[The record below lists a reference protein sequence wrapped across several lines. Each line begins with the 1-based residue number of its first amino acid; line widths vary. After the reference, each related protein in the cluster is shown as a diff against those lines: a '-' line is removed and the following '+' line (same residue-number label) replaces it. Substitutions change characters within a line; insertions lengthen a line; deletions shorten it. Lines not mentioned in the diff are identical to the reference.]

1 VSIELLR
8 FGEERLSVHGA
19 AFVDVVV
26 NAARLTVNGMTT
38 QSNGLTTN
46 SGQELIKTV
55 TGTTARCHGTV
66 KSRHGSAFASP
77 NVPNVRRPFIIGI
90 AGGSSSGKTTVTE
103 RLAALTGNEH
113 LSLIELDSYYLDL
126 GDAPIAQRES
136 VNYDHPDAF
145 DWALLNDHLAA
156 LANGASVPVP
166 IYDYAQHNR
175 SDRVRIVSPARIIVV
190 DGILVLW
197 DRTLRERFDLKIFVD
212 TAADIRLIRR
222 LRRDVAE
229 RGRTPEFVIEQYLS
243 TVRPAHER
251 FIEPS
256 KRHADVIIPEG
267 GLNRPALDVL
277 LARVR
282 EITLRDD

>member
-1 VSIELLR
+1 VFASFVVEELS
-8 FGEERLSVHGA
+8 EHDS
-19 AFVDVVV
+19 AFVWCVGCQADSTGLHHPEQWVEHSLWSRVGQPGLD
-26 NAARLTVNGMTT
+26 AAGGGRRMTQT
-38 QSNGLTTN
+38 
-46 SGQELIKTV
+46 
-55 TGTTARCHGTV
+55 
-66 KSRHGSAFASP
+66 SRIAS
-77 NVPNVRRPFIIGI
+77 VRPVQRPFMIGI

-103 RLAALTGNEH
+103 RLAALTGEDH

-126 GDAPIAQRES
+126 GDAPIEERRA

-166 IYDYAQHNR
+166 VYDYAQHNR
-175 SDRVRIVSPARIIVV
+175 SDQVRLVEPARIIVV
-190 DGILVLW
+190 DGILVFW
-197 DRTLRERFDLKIFVD
+197 DRLLRQRFDLKIFVD

-222 LRRDVAE
+222 LQRDVAE
-229 RGRTPEFVIEQYLS
+229 RGRTPEFVIEQYLN

-256 KRHADVIIPEG
+256 KRYADVIIPEG
-267 GLNRPALDVL
+267 GLNRPALEVL

-282 EITLRDD
+282 ELTLGDT